1 MSPVPSGCSR
11 ETLRNVWRTKERNF
25 RNDVSG
31 LRSGGEFHTSFEVP
45 VVKSNGWVVK
55 LRDLGNYPVAASLSE
70 TARVWEDVRIY
81 WQVHVS
87 GEWSWDSPAV
97 CLPSFPL
104 AFYKSSRAFSV
115 LRWRINSS
123 QLPVEETFILTCP
136 RDFWLPSQQAFG
148 GSLYVCVREEL
159 CLFVYEYMACGIWMK
174 LIHYVNPGCG
184 VCVVFG
190 ESQKMMT
197 WWHSNQSICLR
208 NTAAYILLLLWL

>member
-25 RNDVSG
+25 RNDVLG
-31 LRSGGEFHTSFEVP
+31 LRRGGEFHTSFEVP

-55 LRDLGNYPVAASLSE
+55 LRDLGNHPVAASLSE

-136 RDFWLPSQQAFG
+136 RDFWLPPQQAFG
-148 GSLYVCVREEL
+148 VWERNSVCLWIYGLWYLNEINSLCQPWV
-159 CLFVYEYMACGIWMK
+159 W
-174 LIHYVNPGCG
+174 
-184 VCVVFG
+184 
-190 ESQKMMT
+190 
-197 WWHSNQSICLR
+197 CLR
-208 NTAAYILLLLWL
+208 ALWWKSEDDDLVTWQSEHLLKKHCSMHSIATMVVAVLYTV